1 VGGAAV
7 KEPETKDWPRQHFE
21 TDGSIEDHFEGLM
34 LYLRGQMQ
42 RFEIEPWA
50 VNSRQH
56 PISGA
61 WHTDI
66 VWHPDNVQK
75 QYL

>member
-1 VGGAAV
+1 
-7 KEPETKDWPRQHFE
+7 
-21 TDGSIEDHFEGLM
+21 M

-50 VNSRQH
+50 VSSRQH
-56 PISGA
+56 PTSGA